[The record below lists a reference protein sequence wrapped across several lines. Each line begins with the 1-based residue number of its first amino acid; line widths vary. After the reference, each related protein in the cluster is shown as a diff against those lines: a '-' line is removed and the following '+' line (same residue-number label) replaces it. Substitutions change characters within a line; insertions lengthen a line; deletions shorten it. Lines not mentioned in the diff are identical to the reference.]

1 MFKKFKQKLK
11 ERRLKRNQKLKEQ
24 LLKRQK
30 KKKEIL
36 LNSLKSVLSY
46 EKYTEVIS
54 AKSTAK
60 DESLK
65 RYAKLTNVGEIY
77 IIAKD
82 SFGEVVSES
91 YMDIEMFC
99 EDYSIKDTCI

>member
-1 MFKKFKQKLK
+1 MFKKIKQKLK
-11 ERRLKRNQKLKEQ
+11 EQRLKSNQKLQERCLQ
-24 LLKRQK
+24 LQK

-54 AKSTAK
+54 AKSTSN

-65 RYAKLTNVGEIY
+65 RYAKLTNVGDIY

-82 SFGEVVSES
+82 SFGKIVSES
-91 YMDIEMFC
+91 YMDIKMFC
-99 EDYSIKDTCI
+99 EDYSIKDSCI